1 MLSTLIYRS
10 RAKGDI
16 DQASLA
22 AIVRQA
28 QTRNAQMQVSGIL
41 VFDGDQFL
49 QVLEGPLSSVEALFA
64 RISQDERHDFVVELM
79 RDYAPR
85 RHFENVGMTL
95 FDLRSVKAHAVLKSV
110 VDSSV
115 VPFSLAREARVYKFI
130 RSFLSLPDRQQISR
144 AFQPDAWQ
152 VGLMPP
158 RPQPAL
164 APVVLDAT
172 CQFAL
177 QPVVEPLTGKIKTF
191 EALIRTAD
199 GGSPAAWFASLSGE
213 ALYEADLHCKDVAF
227 ALAKALNIGSHMISV
242 NLLPGSLVQVPD
254 AVAILLAQIARHGL
268 LPQQVI
274 VEITESEV
282 ISRFDEFEDA
292 IRQLRAAGINLAIDD
307 FGAGFAGLSLLT
319 RFQPGIIKINRSII
333 TDIHLYGPRQAIV
346 HGILRCCDELEIT
359 VVAEGVEKVEEW
371 CWLTAAG
378 INYFQGFL
386 FARPALN
393 RVPPVSWPRPDE
405 NASRA
410 SRTG

>member
-10 RAKGDI
+10 RARGDI
-16 DQASLA
+16 DQASLT

-41 VFDGDQFL
+41 VFDGHQFL

-64 RISQDERHDFVVELM
+64 RISNDERHDFVVELM

-95 FDLRSVKAHAVLKSV
+95 FDLRDAKAHSVLKSV
-110 VDSSV
+110 VQSSV

-130 RSFLSLPDRQQISR
+130 RSFLGCPASQQIAR
-144 AFQPDAWQ
+144 EFQPDAWR
-152 VGLMPP
+152 VESLPS
-158 RPQPAL
+158 RPQPASPP
-164 APVVLDAT
+164 AVPNAT

-177 QPVVEPLTGKIKTF
+177 QPIVAPLAGKIKAF

-199 GGSPAAWFASLSGE
+199 GGSPAAWFAALSGD
-213 ALYEADLHCKDVAF
+213 ALYEADLHAKDAAF
-227 ALAKALNIGSHMISV
+227 ALAKAVNIGSDMISV
-242 NLLPGSLVQVPD
+242 NLLPGSLVRVPD
-254 AVAILLAQIARHGL
+254 AVAILLSQIARHGL

-282 ISRFDEFEDA
+282 ITHFQTFEHV

-319 RFQPGIIKINRSII
+319 RFQPGLIKIDRSIV
-333 TDIHLYGPRQAIV
+333 TDIHLYGPKQAIV
-346 HGILRCCDELEIT
+346 YGILRSCAELEIT

-378 INYFQGFL
+378 IKYFQGYL

-393 RVPPVSWPRPDE
+393 CAPPVSWPV
-405 NASRA
+405 
-410 SRTG
+410 TGV

>member
-130 RSFLSLPDRQQISR
+130 RSFLSLPDRQQNSR

-158 RPQPAL
+158 RSQPAL

-213 ALYEADLHCKDVAF
+213 ALYEADLHSKDVAF

-319 RFQPGIIKINRSII
+319 RFQPGIIKIDRSII

-393 RVPPVSWPRPDE
+393 CVPPVSWPRPDE

-410 SRTG
+410 SHTG